1 VVRIKLL
8 KSLLAM
14 IENSAKGGNN
24 YFFRN
29 LWADEDGKEI
39 DILENGQNS
48 CCAHV
53 TWILYLLNDTLEYA
67 KKPHWI
73 KFKHAT
79 VFSTEKDLL
88 ANGWFEI
95 KDHRPGAVII
105 WEPRTASVHGLLG
118 DKNAELQHIGFC
130 VSETEAISNDS
141 KKTGFPVRHHITYN
155 ETRPI
160 KKILWHPELDN
171 D

>member
-1 VVRIKLL
+1 
-8 KSLLAM
+8 M

-29 LWADEDGKEI
+29 LYAEENGKEV
-39 DILENGQNS
+39 DVLEEGQNS

-53 TWILYLLNDTLEYA
+53 TWILYLMNSTLEYH

-73 KFKHAT
+73 QFTHAT
-79 VFSTEKDLL
+79 VYSTEKDLL
-88 ANGWFEI
+88 ASGWLEI
-95 KDHRPGAVII
+95 TEHRPGAVII
-105 WEPRTASVHGLLG
+105 WEPVKASVHGLLG

-130 VSETEAISNDS
+130 ISETEAISNDS
-141 KKTGFPVRHHITYN
+141 KKTGFPVRHHITHN
-155 ETRPI
+155 GTRQI

-171 D
+171 G